1 MVMKVSFVDI
11 GKENSGVLVSFFT
24 EGEGLLLDE
33 KSQNDRDIKKL
44 YDKHRK
50 SSKDNNIEQNIVD
63 FIHPHNNEFSR
74 IILFKI
80 KDLSSLDENSW
91 INLGGRICQYLC
103 TSKIAELSIRIET
116 TKKNI
121 ELMSI
126 PARLAF
132 GISLRCYKFEKYK
145 SKNKGNTIQKLVFIT
160 SHHTTSESIHKNYN
174 AILDGVNLTRDLVN
188 EPSNIL
194 TPLEY
199 TKRISEL
206 ASPDLKIKILN
217 QKKMDQ
223 LSMGALMAVARGSRN
238 EPYTVILEYLPN
250 KGQKPLVVLG
260 KGVTF
265 DSGGVSIKP
274 AGGMDEM
281 KGDMAG
287 SASVI
292 GLMSTLSKRK
302 ANANVVGIVGLVEN
316 MTDGNAMRP
325 GDVINS
331 MSGKSI
337 EVLNTDAEGRLVLA
351 DIATYAIQNYKPTAI
366 IDLATL
372 TGAIL
377 VALGQ
382 EMAGLFSNNDDLANN
397 LINSGKK
404 TGELLWRMPIDKKY
418 MKMINS
424 KVADIKNIGGRYAG
438 AITAAEFIHYFIE
451 DIPWAH
457 LDIAGTSITSPK
469 TDINDSW
476 ASGYGVRLL
485 NQYIRDCIEN

>member
-1 MVMKVSFVDI
+1 MKVSFVDV
-11 GKENSGVLVSFFT
+11 GVENSGVLVSFFSDD
-24 EGEGLLLDE
+24 EGLLLDE
-33 KSQNDRDIKKL
+33 KSQNDRDIKKI
-44 YDKHRK
+44 YEKYRK
-50 SSKDNNIEQNIVD
+50 SSKNNKIDQKVLDLIQ
-63 FIHPHNNEFSR
+63 PHNNEFSR
-74 IILFKI
+74 VILFKVTG
-80 KDLSSLDENSW
+80 LSTLDENSW
-91 INLGGRICQYLC
+91 INQGGMVCQYIQSC
-103 TSKIAELSIRIET
+103 GITEFSMRIET

-126 PARLAF
+126 PARLAY
-132 GISLRCYKFEKYK
+132 GIGLRGYKFDRYK
-145 SKNKGNTIQKLVFIT
+145 SEVKKNSIKKVTFIT
-160 SHHTTSESIHKNYN
+160 SHHTTSESIHKDYV
-174 AILDGVNLTRDLVN
+174 AILDGVNLARDLVN
-188 EPSNIL
+188 EPANIL

-199 TKRISEL
+199 TKRINEL
-206 ASPDLKIKILN
+206 ASKNLKVKILN
-217 QKKMDQ
+217 QKKMEQ
-223 LSMGALMAVARGSRN
+223 LSMGALLGVAKGSRN
-238 EPYTVILEYLPN
+238 EPYTAILEYLPN
-250 KGQKPLVVLG
+250 KNQKPLVVLG

-274 AGGMDEM
+274 SGGMDEM

-292 GLMSTLSKRK
+292 GLMEALSKRK
-302 ANANVVGIVGLVEN
+302 ASANVVGIVGLVEN

-325 GDVINS
+325 GDVIRS
-331 MSGKSI
+331 MSGKTI

-351 DIATYAIQNYKPTAI
+351 DIATYAIQNYDPSAI

-382 EMAGLFSNNDDLANN
+382 EMAGLFSNNDDLAAN
-397 LINSGKK
+397 LINSGNK
-404 TGELLWRMPIDKKY
+404 TDERLWRMPIDKKY

-469 TDINDSW
+469 TDTNDSW

-485 NQYIRDCIEN
+485 NQYIRDYIEN

>member
-1 MVMKVSFVDI
+1 MKVSFVDI

-24 EGEGLLLDE
+24 EDEGLLLDE

-50 SSKDNNIEQNIVD
+50 SSKNNKIEQNIVD

-103 TSKIAELSIRIET
+103 ASKIAELSIRIET

-121 ELMSI
+121 ELTSI

-145 SKNKGNTIQKLVFIT
+145 SRNKGNTIQKVVFIT

-325 GDVINS
+325 GDIINS

-351 DIATYAIQNYKPTAI
+351 DIATYAIQNYNPTAI

-469 TDINDSW
+469 TDINESW

>member
-1 MVMKVSFVDI
+1 MKVSFVDI

-50 SSKDNNIEQNIVD
+50 SSKNNKIEQNIVD

-103 TSKIAELSIRIET
+103 ASKIAELSIRIET

-145 SKNKGNTIQKLVFIT
+145 SKNKENTIQKVVFIT

-206 ASPDLKIKILN
+206 ASPGLKIKILN

-451 DIPWAH
+451 DMPWAH

-485 NQYIRDCIEN
+485 NQYIRDFIEN